1 MAHAGHNDRSDCI
14 IENEYL
20 DGMIIYT
27 CGNCNTTVEEKDNYC
42 RKCGTKFRRTIKV
55 RKH

>member
-55 RKH
+55 RKY

>member
-1 MAHAGHNDRSDCI
+1 MAHAGHDDRSDCI
-14 IENEYL
+14 IETEYI
-20 DGMIIYT
+20 DGMVMHT
-27 CGNCNTTVEEKDNYC
+27 CGKCNTTVSDNDNYC